1 MFSFFAIALKE
12 NKKTISL
19 KLKFHGK
26 YSRLIDI
33 WWKGWDR
40 QWISIHDLLILNG
53 FLNSFPI
60 LSMGKKEKK
69 NLYELIMVFIVQMLD
84 SKLARC
90 ELWLFFLLL
99 PILYIVLS
107 IKTLQFTKPT
117 LNQSIYWYWQWWKIQ
132 G

>member
-1 MFSFFAIALKE
+1 MGFLFLQLHL
-12 NKKTISL
+12 KKTKKTN

-69 NLYELIMVFIVQMLD
+69 NLYELIMVFIVQILD
-84 SKLARC
+84 S
-90 ELWLFFLLL
+90 
-99 PILYIVLS
+99 
-107 IKTLQFTKPT
+107 
-117 LNQSIYWYWQWWKIQ
+117 
-132 G
+132 